1 MNDQSWQSQF
11 EAVLL
16 QRQITDK
23 NLKSIEDSHL
33 AVEEENLNTV
43 RWCLETGTDINCV
56 QGKASFWILH
66 IAANAGNKSMVK
78 LFIQKQTRVNV
89 RTMNG
94 CTPLDMANK
103 KGHL

>member
-1 MNDQSWQSQF
+1 MNDQSSQSQF

-56 QGKASFWILH
+56 
-66 IAANAGNKSMVK
+66 
-78 LFIQKQTRVNV
+78 
-89 RTMNG
+89 
-94 CTPLDMANK
+94 
-103 KGHL
+103 